1 MAGGQAAATALADVG
16 RALGPPV
23 EPLVTALA
31 TGDRLGSPLLA
42 TLIELGDQARI
53 DRRRRA
59 EEAAR
64 RLPVTLLF
72 PLVCCTLP
80 AFALLTVVPLIVGS
94 LRALQL

>member
-1 MAGGQAAATALADVG
+1 MARGQSTAE
-16 RALGPPV
+16 ALGIV
-23 EPLVTALA
+23 
-31 TGDRLGSPLLA
+31 GDRLGSAVVPLVAALTAGDRMGNPLRSALA
-42 TLIELGDQARI
+42 ELGVQARL

-80 AFALLTVVPLIVGS
+80 AFGLLTVVPLVVGS
-94 LRALQL
+94 LRALRL